1 MVIVMLATAAEDQIE
16 AVLSHLRRSGAEYRL
31 SRGVE
36 RTIIVVL
43 TEVATADSASLSGM
57 AGVER
62 VVPIARPFTLASRD
76 FKPENTVVRIGSVE
90 LGETAVWLAV
100 GTRFVEDDRDIEV
113 LARAA
118 RRSGVGLMRVSTG
131 SRGRLLYEAGPQP
144 ATLARRAAL
153 AREAGMAVMVEVR
166 SSEDVLAV
174 ASTAQALYV
183 GGQDMANAS
192 LLGRCA
198 STGLPLVLERGPAAA
213 VEEWLM
219 AAEHL
224 LALGHGQV
232 VLCEAGIRTFQPS
245 PARTLD
251 LSSLPLARRLGHLPL
266 LADPSSAAGGD
277 LVRSLALAAAAA
289 GADGVL
295 VEAAME
301 ASSAGGNALPVDALA
316 ELMGRLDPLCRAL
329 GRPLSPGAAPA
340 RRRTQRSAPR

>member
-1 MVIVMLATAAEDQIE
+1 MVIVMLAAATEDEID

-43 TEVATADSASLSGM
+43 TDVATADSTSLSGM

-76 FKPENTVVRIGSVE
+76 FKPENTVVRIGAVE
-90 LGETAVWLAV
+90 LGKTAVWLAV
-100 GTRFVEDDRDIEV
+100 GTRFVEDDTDV
-113 LARAA
+113 TALARAA
-118 RRSGVGLMRVSTG
+118 QRAGAGLMRVSAG

-144 ATLARRAAL
+144 TTLARRAAL
-153 AREAGMAVMVEVR
+153 AREAGMSVMVEVR

-183 GGQDMANAS
+183 GGQDMANAG

-198 STGLPLVLERGPAAA
+198 STGLPLVLERGPAAS

-219 AAEHL
+219 AAEYL

-245 PARTLD
+245 PARTVD

-295 VEAAME
+295 VEAATA
-301 ASSAGGNALPVDALA
+301 ASSAGANALAADTLA
-316 ELMGRLDPLCRAL
+316 GLVERLDPLCRAL
-329 GRPLSPGAAPA
+329 GRPLSPGAAEA
-340 RRRTQRSAPR
+340 RRKQRSASE